1 MTPRE
6 ELEEILFEGTLQ
18 EELLPKPLFKPYDPQ
33 PAREWTRVALAVDLG
48 IVLVGLIVAF
58 FYQGLRWVGGL
69 DDLIKLSG
77 IVLSPMIGIFGTV
90 LGFYSGSQSVRG

>member
-1 MTPRE
+1 M
-6 ELEEILFEGTLQ
+6 
-18 EELLPKPLFKPYDPQ
+18 
-33 PAREWTRVALAVDLG
+33 AVDLG

-58 FYQGLRWVGGL
+58 FQGLRWVGGL

-77 IVLSPMIGIFGTV
+77 IVLSPLIGIFGTV